1 VTFKSL
7 PDTKSS
13 VLLQENRSQPGN
25 QADLVDSAA
34 DFFRLALP
42 EKRGHPKII
51 PLDRISYGYPLL
63 PLPLGA
69 DQAKPIFR
77 AGLKKYKEVFMKILG
92 IMGSPRIGG
101 NSDLLLD
108 QALAGAREAGGEVEK
123 IILVQKKI
131 SGCYDCKKCN
141 DSGIC
146 AVKDEMPEIHQK
158 ILEAQ
163 AIIHSVPVY
172 FWSMTSQMKAYLDRW
187 CALFDANWRWHQA
200 YLPKMKGKGMG
211 LITVCGDP
219 DVHTAD
225 PIVHSFKNTADFTKM
240 KWIGA
245 VMASATEKGEI
256 AQNETALKEAFD
268 LGRLAVTT

>member
-1 VTFKSL
+1 
-7 PDTKSS
+7 
-13 VLLQENRSQPGN
+13 
-25 QADLVDSAA
+25 
-34 DFFRLALP
+34 
-42 EKRGHPKII
+42 
-51 PLDRISYGYPLL
+51 
-63 PLPLGA
+63 
-69 DQAKPIFR
+69 
-77 AGLKKYKEVFMKILG
+77 MKILG

-108 QALAGAREAGGEVEK
+108 QALAGARDAGGEVEK

-146 AVKDEMPEIHQK
+146 AVKDDMPEIHQK

-163 AIIHSVPVY
+163 VIIHSVPVY

-187 CALFDANWRWHQA
+187 CALFDANWRWHKV
-200 YLPKMKGKGMG
+200 YFSKMKDKGIG

-225 PIVHSFKNTADFTKM
+225 PIVHSFKNTADFTKL

-256 AQNETALKEAFD
+256 AQNETALEEAFD
-268 LGRLAVTT
+268 LGRLAAAP